1 MINRLLSI
9 AIVAALALTA
19 CTETASET
27 SKDVADA
34 RQDAVESNDEARA
47 EASRQVAK
55 ANERMDSAQQAQSE
69 TTHDADRQL
78 AGVEAEG
85 MAAKARAEYDIDMTA
100 AEGRHRV
107 SREKCDA
114 FESAARNA
122 CIGDADAT
130 LAADR
135 SLAASNRDT
144 TILATKY
151 RK

>member
-9 AIVAALALTA
+9 AVVAALALTA

-47 EASRQVAK
+47 EASREVAK
-55 ANERMDSAQQAQSE
+55 ANERMDSAQQDRSE
-69 TTHDADRQL
+69 ENNDADKKI
-78 AGVEAEG
+78 AGIEAEG
-85 MAAKARAEYDIDMTA
+85 MSARARAEYDVAITA

-107 SREKCDA
+107 STEKCGA
-114 FESAARNA
+114 FDGAAKNA
-122 CIGDADAT
+122 CIANADAT

-135 SLAASNRDT
+135 SLAASNRDAALLT
-144 TILATKY
+144 AGNAE
-151 RK
+151 